1 MSKIKQLEAEIKGYK
16 NQIQE
21 LQSEI
26 KKNEQNYESL
36 RIFKGNVEKSY
47 EEFNNVN
54 NAKKS
59 QLTDIEMVKKNSI
72 AAQRYCDGMNNILN
86 GIGARTVVGAYS
98 GLLFLISGKMQ
109 SYINNINRCEMEI
122 KSYNGTIASL
132 DIALQDEKNKGKNEI
147 QGGNK

>member
-1 MSKIKQLEAEIKGYK
+1 MSRIKQLETEIRGYK
-16 NQIQE
+16 NKIQE

-72 AAQRYCDGMNNILN
+72 TAQRYYDGMNNILN
-86 GIGARTVVGAYS
+86 GIGTKTVVGAYL
-98 GLLFLISGKMQ
+98 GLLFMISGKMQ
-109 SYINNINRCEMEI
+109 SYMNNINCCETKI
-122 KSYNGTIASL
+122 KSYNGTIAGL
-132 DIALQDEKNKGKNEI
+132 DIALQDAKNNEK